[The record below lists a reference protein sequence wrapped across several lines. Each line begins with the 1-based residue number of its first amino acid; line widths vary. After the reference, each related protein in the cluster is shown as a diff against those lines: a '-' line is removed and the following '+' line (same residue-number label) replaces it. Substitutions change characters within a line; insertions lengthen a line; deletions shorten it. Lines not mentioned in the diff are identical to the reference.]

1 MTVTNG
7 RNLAG
12 FAALINDS
20 GKVIAE
26 AFSTDLAAATRPT
39 VYDSDGDVPFDA
51 PKGSQAYVASEGL
64 LLKLTDAA
72 WYVLDGSGP
81 ELPPADLPGTDR
93 GYISGG
99 HNTSNIYKF
108 PFAASTSVSLVGTIV
123 PNGTRHS
130 PAGASS
136 KQNGYSA
143 GGYQYQPGNSLT
155 AEIRQF
161 SFATDGNAVSRIG
174 ALTTTQNKQAGANS
188 ATHGY
193 AAAGYDAVGLSSLI
207 QKYSFT
213 IDGVSTNVGN
223 LLSVRDMA
231 CGISSL
237 DYGFVASGAGAPNQY
252 GNESQIDKFSFVSDG
267 NSTYYGWNF
276 VGKKGAAGLFST
288 TDGYIAAGQTHPPTG
303 IGHRSDVQKFP
314 FATESNTTTI
324 GDLTYVLLQPAGS
337 SSMEY
342 GYVSG
347 GQGPTGVSSR
357 MSRFVWASTVT
368 DETIGN
374 LAVGGWGQSGYQ
386 V

>member
-26 AFSTDLAAATRPT
+26 AFSTDLVAATRPT

-72 WYVLDGSGP
+72 WYVLDGSAP
-81 ELPPADLPGTDR
+81 EIPPADLPGTDR

-99 HNTSNIYKF
+99 FDHSNIYKF

-123 PNGTRHS
+123 PSGFRHQ
-130 PAGASS
+130 PASASS
-136 KQNGYSA
+136 KQNGYLM
-143 GGYQYQPGNSLT
+143 GGYKVPGGLT
-155 AEIRQF
+155 AEIQQF

-174 ALTTTQNKQAGANS
+174 ALTTAQNRQAGANS

-193 AAAGYDAVGLSSLI
+193 AAGGITAGGVSGVI

-213 IDGVSTNVGN
+213 IDGVSTVVGN
-223 LLSVRDMA
+223 LLSVRDLA

-237 DYGFVASGAGAPNQY
+237 DYGFVASGGGAPNQY
-252 GNESQIDKFSFVSDG
+252 GNESQIDKISFVSDG
-267 NSTYYGWNF
+267 NSTYQGWNN
-276 VGKKGAAGLFST
+276 VHKKGAAGLFST
-288 TDGYIAAGQTHPPTG
+288 TDGYIAAGQTHPPVPN
-303 IGHRSDVQKFP
+303 SYQSNVQKFP
-314 FATESNTTTI
+314 FATEADATTI
-324 GDLTYVLLQPAGS
+324 GDLTYPVLAPAGS

-347 GQGPTGVSSR
+347 GQGYYGTSSR

-386 V
+386 I

>member
-64 LLKLTDAA
+64 LLKLTDEA
-72 WYVLDGSGP
+72 WYVLDGSEP
-81 ELPPADLPGTDR
+81 EIPYLPGTDR

-123 PNGTRHS
+123 PSGTRNS
-130 PAGASS
+130 PASASS
-136 KQNGYSA
+136 KENGYLM
-143 GGYQYQPGNSLT
+143 GGAAVGVKQT
-155 AEIRQF
+155 EIRQF
-161 SFATDGNAVSRIG
+161 SFATDGDAVSRIG
-174 ALTTTQNKQAGANS
+174 GLVAGTYRLAGANS

-193 AAAGYDAVGLSSLI
+193 AAGGYDTSGLSSLI

-213 IDGVSTNVGN
+213 IDGISTSVGN
-223 LLSVRDMA
+223 LLTAKDLPS
-231 CGISSL
+231 GISSL
-237 DYGFVASGAGAPNQY
+237 EYGFAANGGINY
-252 GNESQIDKFSFVSDG
+252 GSPATGNMTYIDKWSFVSDG
-267 NSTYYGWNF
+267 NATLQGFTNTAKYNT
-276 VGKKGAAGLFST
+276 AGLFST
-288 TDGYIAAGQTHPPTG
+288 TDGYIVGGQWPSSIYHSTV
-303 IGHRSDVQKFP
+303 DKFP
-314 FATESNTTTI
+314 FATEVNSTNI
-324 GDLTYVLLQPAGS
+324 GNLTYVILGPTGS
-337 SSMEY
+337 SSMTH

-347 GQGPTGVSSR
+347 GYTQPAPGATAR

-368 DETIGN
+368 DETVGA
-374 LAVGGWGQSGYQ
+374 LAVAGWGQSGYQ

>member
-26 AFSTDLAAATRPT
+26 AFSTDLVAATRPT

-72 WYVLDGSGP
+72 WYVLDGSAP
-81 ELPPADLPGTDR
+81 EIPPADLPGTDR

-99 HNTSNIYKF
+99 FDHSNIYKF
-108 PFAASTSVSLVGTIV
+108 PFAASTSVSLVGNIV
-123 PNGTRHS
+123 PVGTRHS
-130 PAGASS
+130 PASASS
-136 KQNGYSA
+136 KQNGYLM
-143 GGYQYQPGNSLT
+143 GGYQQPGVKTN
-155 AEIRQF
+155 EIRQF
-161 SFATDGNAVSRIG
+161 SFATDGHSVSRIG
-174 ALTTTQNKQAGANS
+174 ALTNTPYRLAGANS

-193 AAAGYDAVGLSSLI
+193 AAGGYDASGLSSLI

-213 IDGVSTNVGN
+213 IDGVSTSVGN

-231 CGISSL
+231 CGISSP
-237 DYGFVASGAGAPNQY
+237 DYGFVASGSGYSNQY
-252 GNESQIDKFSFVSDG
+252 GHESQIDKISFVSDG
-267 NSTYYGWNF
+267 NSTYYGWNY
-276 VGKKGAAGLFST
+276 VAKKGAAGLFST
-288 TDGYIAAGQTHPPTG
+288 TDGYIAAGQVHPPTG
-303 IGHRSDVQKFP
+303 ANHSNVQKFP
-314 FATESNTTTI
+314 FATESNSTTI

-386 V
+386 I